1 VAAPG
6 DLATGAALA
15 MSSSTNDGMHEAGGA
30 SPPPA
35 RLPAGIAS
43 VLSVLSSSAVVLD
56 SEDRVLRASS
66 AARAFGLVKGDQ
78 LLVGELLALARQAR
92 RDGEIREGEIEVP
105 DHKHGDRSTSFAVR
119 VAPLGAPLGGLVL
132 VLAEDQTGS
141 RRVEEV
147 RRDFVANVSHELKT
161 PVGALALL
169 AETVEDAA
177 DDPEAVRRFAG
188 RMRYEA
194 SRLTS
199 LVQDLITL
207 SRIQAAEPVPDPAPV
222 NLDAVVAEALDR
234 CRMKAG
240 ARGIDLVEDTTSG
253 LVVLGD
259 EDLLVTALRNLLD
272 NAVDY
277 SPEHTRVLVTTTR
290 ASDYTAEISVA
301 DQGIGIPDRDRER
314 IFERFYRVDPARS
327 RATGGTGLGLAIV
340 KHVTAAH
347 GGHVTVWSKVG
358 VGSTFTLRL
367 PLRPLPAAMTASQ
380 APPAS
385 QPLREAVQ

>member
-1 VAAPG
+1 MKIRTSGGTRDVRG
-6 DLATGAALA
+6 D
-15 MSSSTNDGMHEAGGA
+15 N
-30 SPPPA
+30 PPPT

-78 LLVGELLALARQAR
+78 LLVGELLALARQVR
-92 RDGEIREGEIEVP
+92 RDGEIREGEIEVSG
-105 DHKHGDRSTSFAVR
+105 HRQGDRSTSFAVR
-119 VAPLGAPLGGLVL
+119 VAPLGAPLAAADGDGGLVL
-132 VLAEDQTGS
+132 VLAEDQTEH

-194 SRLTS
+194 ARLTS
-199 LVQDLITL
+199 LVKDLITL
-207 SRIQAAEPVPDPAPV
+207 SRIQAAEPVPDPIPV
-222 NLDAVVAEALDR
+222 GLDAVVAEALDR

-240 ARGIDLVEDTTSG
+240 SRGIELAAATERG

-277 SPEHTRVLVTTTR
+277 SPDHTRVLVSTR
-290 ASDYTAEISVA
+290 RSDDNTVEMSVA
-301 DQGIGIPDRDRER
+301 DQGIGIPERDRER

-347 GGHVTVWSKVG
+347 GGNVTVWSKVG
-358 VGSTFTLRL
+358 EGSTFTLRL
-367 PLRPLPAAMTASQ
+367 PLRSARPSALPSQ
-380 APPAS
+380 AQPATEPS
-385 QPLREAVQ
+385 REAVK

>member
-1 VAAPG
+1 M
-6 DLATGAALA
+6 ATGAALA
-15 MSSSTNDGMHEAGGA
+15 MKIRAGAPAREAKGE
-30 SPPPA
+30 SPPPT
-35 RLPAGIAS
+35 RLPAGLSS

-78 LLVGELLALARQAR
+78 LLVGELLALARQVR
-92 RDGEIREGEIEVP
+92 RDGEIREGEIEVSG
-105 DHKHGDRSTSFAVR
+105 HKHGDRTTSFAVR
-119 VAPLGAPLGGLVL
+119 VAPLGAPLGAADGTGGLVL
-132 VLAEDQTGS
+132 VLAEDQTES

-194 SRLTS
+194 ARLTS
-199 LVQDLITL
+199 LVKDLITL
-207 SRIQAAEPVPDPAPV
+207 SRIQAAEPVPEPV
-222 NLDAVVAEALDR
+222 PVKLDAVVAEALDR

-240 ARGIDLVEDTTSG
+240 SRGIDLVAATEHG
-253 LVVLGD
+253 LSVLGD

-277 SPEHTRVLVTTTR
+277 SPEHTRVLVSIKCAAEDTV
-290 ASDYTAEISVA
+290 EISVA
-301 DQGIGIPDRDRER
+301 DQGIGIPERDRER

-347 GGHVTVWSKVG
+347 GGNVTVWSKVG
-358 VGSTFTLRL
+358 AGSTFTLRL
-367 PLRPLPAAMTASQ
+367 PLYASRRPAQPGAPRISTA
-380 APPAS
+380 
-385 QPLREAVQ
+385 REEVK

>member
-1 VAAPG
+1 
-6 DLATGAALA
+6 
-15 MSSSTNDGMHEAGGA
+15 
-30 SPPPA
+30 
-35 RLPAGIAS
+35 
-43 VLSVLSSSAVVLD
+43 
-56 SEDRVLRASS
+56 
-66 AARAFGLVKGDQ
+66 
-78 LLVGELLALARQAR
+78 
-92 RDGEIREGEIEVP
+92 
-105 DHKHGDRSTSFAVR
+105 
-119 VAPLGAPLGGLVL
+119 VL

-222 NLDAVVAEALDR
+222 RLDAVVVEALDR
-234 CRMKAG
+234 CRMNA
-240 ARGIDLVEDTTSG
+240 ASRRIDLVETTDSG

-272 NAVDY
+272 NAVAY

-290 ASDYTAEISVA
+290 ASDHTAEISVA
-301 DQGIGIPDRDRER
+301 DQGIGIPERARER

-347 GGHVTVWSKVG
+347 GGNVTVWSKVG

-367 PLRPLPAAMTASQ
+367 PLRPLPAAMTAGQ